1 MKSTGLPVAKGI
13 GSIVGVLLWSAA
25 SIAGPPLEYGAD
37 PASAAW
43 QFEGSRTVCRLTHEI
58 PNFGEA
64 RFVQEAGSALA
75 FDLSAWRVGLTG
87 EMDVSAETP
96 PWLVSY
102 PRSEPLGRVSVRAP
116 HEVVA
121 AALLAE
127 AMLRALYRG
136 EQPKLAS
143 EDLSVSLS
151 AVGFRPTYDAYARC
165 VSQLLPASFEQ
176 LERSV
181 IAFAPDQSRLND
193 AGKARLDLIADYVRA
208 DPGVKHIQVEGHT
221 DSSGRERKNRMLSE
235 QRAKEVVDYLVAAGL
250 DVEAIE
256 TRFRGSRFPVAS
268 NKTEEGRAQN
278 RRVTVHLERRHT
290 KLAAR

>member
-25 SIAGPPLEYGAD
+25 SIAGAPLEYGAD
-37 PASAAW
+37 PAAAAW
-43 QFEGSRTVCRLTHEI
+43 QFDGSRTACRLTHEI

-64 RFVQEAGSALA
+64 RFVQEAGRPLA
-75 FDLSAWRVGLTG
+75 FDLSAWRVVLKGD
-87 EMDVSAETP
+87 MDVSAEAP
-96 PWLVSY
+96 AWLVSY
-102 PRSEPLGRVSVRAP
+102 PRSEPLGRVSARSP

-127 AMLRALYRG
+127 TMLRALYQG

-143 EDLSVSLS
+143 SDVGVSLS

-176 LERSV
+176 LERSAIV
-181 IAFAPDQSRLND
+181 FAPDQSQLSD
-193 AGKARLDLIADYVRA
+193 AGKARLDLVADYVRA
-208 DPGVKHIQVEGHT
+208 DRSVKHVQVEGHT
-221 DSSGRERKNRMLSE
+221 DSSGRERKNRVLSE
-235 QRAKEVVDYLVAAGL
+235 QRAKAVVDYLVASGL
-250 DVEAIE
+250 DVESID
-256 TRFRGSRFPVAS
+256 TRFHGSRFPVAS

-278 RRVTVHLERRHT
+278 RRVTVRLERQHT
-290 KLAAR
+290 KVAAR